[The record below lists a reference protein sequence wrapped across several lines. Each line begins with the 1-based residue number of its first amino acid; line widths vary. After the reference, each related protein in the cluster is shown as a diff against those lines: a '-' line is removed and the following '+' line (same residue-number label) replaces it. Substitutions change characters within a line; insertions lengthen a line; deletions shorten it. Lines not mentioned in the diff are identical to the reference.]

1 MHLREG
7 EKGLSRARRVLIIDD
22 DRDITDLVHAILTDE
37 GFAVSTLHDQ
47 RPDAIRAAVNQ
58 LEPDCVL
65 LDGES
70 PKGYGDSWGHA
81 VWMRSRQRR
90 VPLIMFS
97 GHRREAEEAQV
108 RESRRSRDADFFGV
122 ITKPFDLDA
131 LVQAVSNAVGN
142 AETFEHTPQAERERT
157 AAMMSRLTAAGAQEI
172 HVSTRREW
180 ATFETVDGTIVQ
192 LYWWERDGVYYVV
205 KYAPTGG
212 RLETVGRFYD
222 LDPAIVAATS
232 LRSDGVRNDG
242 QYGDGPANNS
252 SDGIR
257 SDDRATA

>member
-1 MHLREG
+1 MQ
-7 EKGLSRARRVLIIDD
+7 RRWRRRRCVY
-22 DRDITDLVHAILTDE
+22 
-37 GFAVSTLHDQ
+37 G
-47 RPDAIRAAVNQ
+47 
-58 LEPDCVL
+58 VL

-108 RESRRSRDADFFGV
+108 RESPRSRDADFFGV

-131 LVQAVSNAVGN
+131 LLRAVSDAVGN
-142 AETFEHTPQAERERT
+142 AEAFELTPQAERERT
-157 AAMMSRLTAAGAQEI
+157 AAMMSRLKAAGAQEI

-180 ATFETVDGTIVQ
+180 ATFETADGTFVQ
-192 LYWWERDGVYYVV
+192 IYWWDRDGVYYVV
-205 KYAPTGG
+205 KYAPAGG

-222 LDPAIVAATS
+222 LDLAISMATR
-232 LRSDGVRNDG
+232 LRSDGERTDG
-242 QYGDGPANNS
+242 QHGDGPTNES
-252 SDGIR
+252 PDGIR
-257 SDDRATA
+257 RKDRATA